1 MGIMDHDQ
9 HDHHDRLDP
18 HASHAADRK
27 SLRWALILTA
37 LTMGVEIA
45 GGFLSGSLALL
56 ADAGHMLTD
65 VAALGF
71 SLFAFWLSDRPRTA
85 RRTFGWRRFEIFAAF
100 LNGLALWVIS
110 GFIAY
115 EAYERF
121 KTPFAVRS
129 GLMLVVA
136 IFGLLINAAVG
147 AMLYHRRAH
156 SLNIRGSFIHV
167 LADGLGSVGVLV
179 AAVLIRITHSNVWD
193 PAVSILVCLLV
204 LWSSTK
210 LVLESFHILMEGA
223 PRHLNISEVEKTLGA
238 IPGVLEVHDLHVW
251 TVTSGFVSLSA
262 HLKVGPERDSKE
274 ILREAKRALGE
285 AFGISHVTL
294 QLECAE
300 IAGCETASCE
310 EKQCAPIETG
320 KERNK
325 R

>member
-1 MGIMDHDQ
+1 MAHEHSHH
-9 HDHHDRLDP
+9 HDHGLG
-18 HASHAADRK
+18 ASHAADRR
-27 SLRWALILTA
+27 SLGLALVLTA

-45 GGFLSGSLALL
+45 GGFISGSLALL

-100 LNGLALWVIS
+100 VNGVALWAIS
-110 GFIAY
+110 GLIAY

-129 GLMLVVA
+129 GLMLGVA
-136 IFGLLINAAVG
+136 LFGLAINAVVG
-147 AMLYHRRAH
+147 AMLYQRRAH

-167 LADGLGSVGVLV
+167 LADGLGSVGVLA
-179 AAVLIRITHSNVWD
+179 AAVLIRITGSGFWD
-193 PAVSILVCLLV
+193 PAASIAVCLLV

-223 PRHLNISEVEKTLGA
+223 PRHLNIAEVEKVLAA

-262 HLKVGPERDSKE
+262 HLKVRPGRESQA
-274 ILREAKRALGE
+274 ILREAKEALE
-285 AFGISHVTL
+285 KAFGVSHATL
-294 QLECAE
+294 QLEYAE

-310 EKQCAPIETG
+310 EGETHCH
-320 KERNK
+320 
-325 R
+325 

>member
-1 MGIMDHDQ
+1 MA
-9 HDHHDRLDP
+9 HDHHDHGP
-18 HASHAADRK
+18 GASHAADRK
-27 SLRWALILTA
+27 SLSLALVLTA

-45 GGFLSGSLALL
+45 GGFISGSLALL

-100 LNGLALWVIS
+100 VNGVALWVIS
-110 GFIAY
+110 GLIAY

-129 GLMLVVA
+129 GLMLGVA
-136 IFGLLINAAVG
+136 LFGLLINAVVG
-147 AMLYHRRAH
+147 AMLYQRRAH

-179 AAVLIRITHSNVWD
+179 AAILIRITGSGLWD
-193 PAVSILVCLLV
+193 PAASIAVCLLV

-223 PRHLNISEVEKTLGA
+223 PRHLNIAEVEKVLAA
-238 IPGVLEVHDLHVW
+238 IPGVLAVHDLHVW

-262 HLKVGPERDSKE
+262 HLKVRPGRESQA
-274 ILREAKRALGE
+274 ILRESKEALE
-285 AFGISHVTL
+285 KAFGVSHATL
-294 QLECAE
+294 QLEYAE

-310 EKQCAPIETG
+310 EREEP
-320 KERNK
+320 R

>member
-1 MGIMDHDQ
+1 MA
-9 HDHHDRLDP
+9 HDHHDHGLS
-18 HASHAADRK
+18 ASHAADRK
-27 SLRWALILTA
+27 SLSLALVLTV
-37 LTMGVEIA
+37 LTMGVEVA
-45 GGFLSGSLALL
+45 GGFISGSLALL

-100 LNGLALWVIS
+100 LNGVALWIVS
-110 GFIAY
+110 GVIAY
-115 EAYERF
+115 EAYQRF

-147 AMLYHRRAH
+147 AMLYHRRTH

-167 LADGLGSVGVLV
+167 LADGLGSVGVLL
-179 AAVLIRITHSNVWD
+179 AAVLIRVTGSQLWD

-210 LVLESFHILMEGA
+210 LVVESFHILMEGA
-223 PRHLNISEVEKTLGA
+223 PRHLDIGDVQKTLEA

-251 TVTSGFVSLSA
+251 TITSEFVSLSA
-262 HLKVGPERDSKE
+262 HLKVRPGRESKD
-274 ILREAKRALGE
+274 ILREAKQALEDAYGV
-285 AFGISHVTL
+285 SHTTL
-294 QLECAE
+294 QLEYAE
-300 IAGCETASCE
+300 IARCETASCE
-310 EKQCAPIETG
+310 ERESGPGDSPG
-320 KERNK
+320 KR